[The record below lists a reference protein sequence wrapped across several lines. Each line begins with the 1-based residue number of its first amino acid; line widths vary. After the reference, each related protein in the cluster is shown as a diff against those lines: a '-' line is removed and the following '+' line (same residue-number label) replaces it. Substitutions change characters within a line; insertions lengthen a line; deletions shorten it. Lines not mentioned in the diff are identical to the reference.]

1 MFRLT
6 GPNNHSWKNWIL
18 LAGVV
23 LFAAL
28 QFSGCQMT
36 SADGGTPPAE
46 EAIYRDDGIRRH
58 ERVRRDPRAE
68 QGGNQSAGAVLGD
81 RVR

>member
-6 GPNNHSWKNWIL
+6 RLNSHSWKPIL

-36 SADGGTPPAE
+36 SADGGTPPA
-46 EAIYRDDGIRRH
+46 
-58 ERVRRDPRAE
+58 
-68 QGGNQSAGAVLGD
+68 GD
-81 RVR
+81 SHIFIL